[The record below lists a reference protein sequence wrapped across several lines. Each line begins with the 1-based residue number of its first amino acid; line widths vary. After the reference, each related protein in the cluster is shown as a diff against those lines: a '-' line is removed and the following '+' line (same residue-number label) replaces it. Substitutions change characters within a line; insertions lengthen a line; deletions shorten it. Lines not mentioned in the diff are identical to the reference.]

1 MRLSRLLQALCASL
15 ATAVLVT
22 GVSASAV
29 TAPPLANAGG
39 ACTSGRSTPV
49 AGVGGRLFTCVAN
62 RWQLVTSIGTPGPR
76 GATGATGPRGAAGA
90 TGAAGAAGPAGATGA
105 QGPAGPQ
112 GDAGPQGPAGA
123 TGATGATGA
132 AGATGAQG
140 PQGPAGPAT
149 PDSRFGSFV
158 GIFTGTAAAGS
169 GDTCTLGEVG
179 LTAATVA
186 PGTPANGQVLL
197 ISQNTALFALIGTNF
212 GGDGRT
218 TFALPDLR
226 SAAPNGLTYWICTAG
241 VFPTRL

>member
-15 ATAVLVT
+15 ATAALVT

-29 TAPPLANAGG
+29 TAPTPKLANVGG
-39 ACTSGRSTPV
+39 ACTNGQPPV
-49 AGVGGRLFTCVAN
+49 VGAGGRLFTCAAG
-62 RWQLVTSIGTPGPR
+62 RWKLVTSIGTPGPR

-90 TGAAGAAGPAGATGA
+90 TGAAGAAGPDGATGA

-123 TGATGATGA
+123 PGAT
-132 AGATGAQG
+132 
-140 PQGPAGPAT
+140 GPAGPAT

-158 GIFTGTAAAGS
+158 GTFTGIAAAGT

-179 LTAATVA
+179 LTAASTA
-186 PGTPANGQVLL
+186 PGTPANGQVLP
-197 ISQNTALFALIGTNF
+197 INQNTALFAVLGTTF